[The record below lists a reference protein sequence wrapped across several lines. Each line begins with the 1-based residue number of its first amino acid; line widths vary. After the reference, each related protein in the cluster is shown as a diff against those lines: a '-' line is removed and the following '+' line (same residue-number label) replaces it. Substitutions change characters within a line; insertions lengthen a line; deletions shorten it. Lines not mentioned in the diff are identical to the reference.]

1 MNYPSCNKLQ
11 LGHLKRLSMGTT
23 VLKSVVKKSAMSLAL
38 MALLPTAAFADKT
51 DDIVNSGT
59 GRLKSSKASQKRIDD
74 LSEKTDGIIG
84 KYHQQ
89 RKNVEVLKKFN
100 DRMRRTLEAQQV
112 AVKKL
117 ERSIEDASLI
127 ERQIVPLM
135 LSMIDGLEKF
145 INADIPF
152 KLNERKARLVRI
164 KSYLTNANIS
174 AAERFRQVLD
184 AYSIENAYGQSIDTF
199 IEELDLGGDKKTVN
213 ILQIGRAGLYY
224 QTTDGISSGYWDKT
238 TSQWAALDASHNAGI
253 SRAIRITQGKEVTD
267 LMTLP
272 IAAPEAI

>member
-1 MNYPSCNKLQ
+1 
-11 LGHLKRLSMGTT
+11 MGTA
-23 VLKSVVKKSAMSLAL
+23 VLKSVVKKSALSLAL
-38 MALLPTAAFADKT
+38 MALIPTAAMADKT

-59 GRLKSSKASQKRIDD
+59 GRLKSSTASQKRIDG
-74 LSEKTDGIIG
+74 LSEKTDSIIS
-84 KYHQQ
+84 KYQQQ

-100 DRMRRTLEAQQV
+100 DRMRRTLAAQQV
-112 AVKKL
+112 AVNKL

-145 INADIPF
+145 IVADIPF
-152 KLNERKARLVRI
+152 KLAERKARLVRI
-164 KSYLTNANIS
+164 KGYLTNANIS

-199 IEELDLGGDKKTVN
+199 IEELDLAEGKKTVN

-238 TSQWAALDASHNAGI
+238 VKQWVSLDASHNAGI
-253 SRAIRITQGKEVTD
+253 IKAIRITQGKEVND